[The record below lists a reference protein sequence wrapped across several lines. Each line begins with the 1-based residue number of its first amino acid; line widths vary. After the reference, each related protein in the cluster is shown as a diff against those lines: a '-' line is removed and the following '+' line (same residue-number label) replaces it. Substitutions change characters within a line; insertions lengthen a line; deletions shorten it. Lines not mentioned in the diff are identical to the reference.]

1 MSKIKRYSDTCDITN
16 VSSNMLVEAVVQDFK
31 ENESLHVI
39 LNKSVKLTLKWS
51 GKIYEGRVAGMDFKS
66 SGPKVSITHTGSRG

>member
-39 LNKSVKLTLKWS
+39 LNKSVKLTLKWN
-51 GKIYEGRVAGMDFKS
+51 GRLYEGRMAGIDFTS
-66 SGPKVSITHTGSRG
+66 AGPSVSKTQTGSRG

>member
-1 MSKIKRYSDTCDITN
+1 MSEIKRYSDTCEIAN

-39 LNKSVKLTLKWS
+39 LNKSVKLTLKWN
-51 GKIYEGRVAGMDFKS
+51 GKIYEGRMAGIDFQS
-66 SGPKVSITHTGSRG
+66 QGPRVSITHTGLRG